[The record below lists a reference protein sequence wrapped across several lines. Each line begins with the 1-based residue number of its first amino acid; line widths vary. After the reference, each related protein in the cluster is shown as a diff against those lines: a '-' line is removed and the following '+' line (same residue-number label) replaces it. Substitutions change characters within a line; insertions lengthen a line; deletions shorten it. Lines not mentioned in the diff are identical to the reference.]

1 MNNTIEALEEIKKY
15 YAQDIIRGT
24 ETGSKRFKAIEKAIS
39 NEKVLEIAGD
49 MLPSYESGGRADEDI
64 PDDKEHAYSLGYGD
78 GQIDYKH
85 KAEPVLA
92 KQILKVKGLEK
103 SISDVLT
110 QRDMW
115 KTDYAELQAENKKLK
130 EQQLTED
137 AIAEIVLQTNKDWDN
152 YEGFD
157 NFELF
162 IAKAIIKARSDK
174 KKHTCGICGEYVDHE
189 ENDCP
194 ERINI

>member
-92 KQILKVKGLEK
+92 KQILKVEELEEALNTLMNEVFSGQASMSSYGYK
-103 SISDVLT
+103 KA
-110 QRDMW
+110 QRAKIKDI
-115 KTDYAELQAENKKLK
+115 EN
-130 EQQLTED
+130 
-137 AIAEIVLQTNKDWDN
+137 
-152 YEGFD
+152 G
-157 NFELF
+157 
-162 IAKAIIKARSDK
+162 
-174 KKHTCGICGEYVDHE
+174 
-189 ENDCP
+189 
-194 ERINI
+194 

>member
-92 KQILKVKGLEK
+92 KQILKVKELE
-103 SISDVLT
+103 
-110 QRDMW
+110 
-115 KTDYAELQAENKKLK
+115 AEAKLGNIPYKEAIALKAENKELK
-130 EQQLTED
+130 EQQLTVDTIEKVFD
-137 AIAEIVLQTNKDWDN
+137 KHTIIANSDILYRKDLAI
-152 YEGFD
+152 
-157 NFELF
+157 
-162 IAKAIIKARSDK
+162 AIIKAREAK
-174 KKHTCGICGEYVDHE
+174 QHRTCDPECPFYKTE
-189 ENDCP
+189 EASK
-194 ERINI
+194 

>member
-92 KQILKVKGLEK
+92 KQILKVKELE
-103 SISDVLT
+103 
-110 QRDMW
+110 
-115 KTDYAELQAENKKLK
+115 
-130 EQQLTED
+130 
-137 AIAEIVLQTNKDWDN
+137 AEIKELDLERYDLQDTRDKT
-152 YEGFD
+152 EQIIGQQEIRIT
-157 NFELF
+157 ELK
-162 IAKAIIKARSDK
+162 AKIKE
-174 KKHTCGICGEYVDHE
+174 I
-189 ENDCP
+189 ENG
-194 ERINI
+194 

>member
-92 KQILKVKGLEK
+92 KQILKVEELE
-103 SISDVLT
+103 
-110 QRDMW
+110 
-115 KTDYAELQAENKKLK
+115 AEAKLGNIPYKEAIALKAENKKLK

-137 AIAEIVLQTNKDWDN
+137 EIKKIFGYSAI
-152 YEGFD
+152 GFIHD
-157 NFELF
+157 M
-162 IAKAIIKARSDK
+162 
-174 KKHTCGICGEYVDHE
+174 
-189 ENDCP
+189 DCP
-194 ERINI
+194 CKADPDDGDSYDECKCEALNNFAKKIIEAREEKNG

>member
-1 MNNTIEALEEIKKY
+1 MNNTIETLQEIRKY

-92 KQILKVKGLEK
+92 KQILKVKELE
-103 SISDVLT
+103 
-110 QRDMW
+110 
-115 KTDYAELQAENKKLK
+115 AEAKLGNIPYKEAIALQAENKKLK

-137 AIAEIVLQTNKDWDN
+137 EIIDVLDTFPMLGEMGDTRV
-152 YEGFD
+152 
-157 NFELF
+157 L
-162 IAKAIIKARSDK
+162 AKAIIKAREDK
-174 KKHTCGICGEYVDHE
+174 
-189 ENDCP
+189 
-194 ERINI
+194 

>member
-1 MNNTIEALEEIKKY
+1 MNNTIEVLQEIRKY

-92 KQILKVKGLEK
+92 KQILKVKELENSMLTK
-103 SISDVLT
+103 SEFKNILSEFSPSVASDSG
-110 QRDMW
+110 QPEWSSR
-115 KTDYAELQAENKKLK
+115 ELDKVWDFITGRAKYICSSDDDLRKIKELEAKIKEIEN
-130 EQQLTED
+130 
-137 AIAEIVLQTNKDWDN
+137 
-152 YEGFD
+152 
-157 NFELF
+157 
-162 IAKAIIKARSDK
+162 
-174 KKHTCGICGEYVDHE
+174 
-189 ENDCP
+189 EN
-194 ERINI
+194 